1 VRKQVGR
8 RGVAGRIRG
17 TIGLALAA
25 WALAGAPVTAEE
37 RPTVVVTDPTGKAY
51 RVALQTFA
59 DLGPRRDAARVRRLR
74 EVLAESLEF
83 SGLFTPI
90 DPAAFL
96 GPVES
101 EGLDA
106 RIACSDWSQIRAD
119 ALVQG
124 EVRAAGEG
132 LAVEYRVVDV
142 ARGCRSLRRHR
153 YRGRASD
160 VVTVGRRMA
169 DDVVAAFTGKPGVA
183 STEISFVSNRNGTP
197 EIFLMDATGGN
208 VRPITKTGSINQ
220 FPSWHPDGDEI
231 VYTSYRDDGRP
242 HIFVLARVGRSGRIL
257 RALPSTTSHY
267 RATFAP
273 DGRKLALVAK
283 SAGEGA
289 SEIYTVDRRGR
300 GVRQLTRN
308 RSIDVSPSWSPD
320 GEWIAFVSD
329 RSGSPQIYV
338 MKADGTSERR
348 ITFNGG
354 YNTSP
359 AWSPDGRWIAYEARV
374 GGGQFDL
381 WLVDPEGGTNLPLVS
396 HPRSDEGPSWSPDGR
411 KIVFSSSRRGNHD
424 LYMIDVSGENLRRI
438 TTGAG
443 DDKTPSWGPYPR

>member
-1 VRKQVGR
+1 VKRSGWR
-8 RGVAGRIRG
+8 RGL
-17 TIGLALAA
+17 GLAVA
-25 WALAGAPVTAEE
+25 WGLLLGAPAGGDD
-37 RPTVVVTDPTGKAY
+37 RPTVVVTDPSATAY

-59 DLGPRRDAARVRRLR
+59 DAGPNRDEARVKRLHDTLV
-74 EVLAESLEF
+74 EALEF
-83 SGLFTPI
+83 SGLFQVI
-90 DPAAFL
+90 APAAFL

-101 EGLDA
+101 QGLDSN
-106 RIACSDWSQIRAD
+106 INCSDWSQIRAD

-153 YRGRASD
+153 YRGKARD
-160 VVTVGRRMA
+160 VVTVGRRVA

-183 STEISFVSNRNGTP
+183 STEITFVSNRNGTP

-208 VRPITKTGSINQ
+208 VRAITTTGSINQ
-220 FPSWHPDGDEI
+220 FPSWNPDGDEI

-257 RALPSTTSHY
+257 RGLDPTQSHY

-273 DGRKLALVAK
+273 DGKTLAVVAT
-283 SAGEGA
+283 SGGA
-289 SEIYTVDRRGR
+289 SEIYTVDRSGR
-300 GVRQLTRN
+300 GPRQLTRN
-308 RSIDVSPSWSPD
+308 NSIDISPSWSPD
-320 GEWIAFVSD
+320 GKRIAFVSD

-338 MKADGTSERR
+338 MQADGTSVRR

-381 WLVDPEGGTNLPLVS
+381 WLVDPDGQTNLPLVT

-411 KIVFSSSRRGNHD
+411 KIVFSSSRRGTHD
-424 LYMIDVSGENLRRI
+424 LYMVDVSGENLRRV
-438 TTGAG
+438 TSGAG
-443 DDKTPSWGPYPR
+443 DDKSPSWGPYPR

>member
-1 VRKQVGR
+1 VERMRSVLAR
-8 RGVAGRIRG
+8 RLRQ
-17 TIGLALAA
+17 TIGLGLGWSVLAA
-25 WALAGAPVTAEE
+25 SAAAAED
-37 RPTVVVTDPTGKAY
+37 RPTVVVTDPSATAY
-51 RVALQTFA
+51 RVALQSFVDA
-59 DLGPRRDAARVRRLR
+59 GPLRDKTRVRRLR
-74 EVLAESLEF
+74 ETLAEALEF
-83 SGLFTPI
+83 SGLFQVI
-90 DPAAFL
+90 DRAAFL
-96 GPVES
+96 GPTQS
-101 EGLDA
+101 TGLDA

-153 YRGRASD
+153 YRGKVRD
-160 VVTVGRRMA
+160 VVTVGRRVA

-208 VRPITKTGSINQ
+208 VRAITTTSSINQ

-257 RALPSTTSHY
+257 RALDPMQSHY

-273 DGRKLALVAK
+273 DGRKLAVVAT
-283 SAGEGA
+283 ANGA
-289 SEIYTVDRRGR
+289 SEIFTVDRSGR
-300 GVRQLTRN
+300 RPRQLTRN
-308 RSIDVSPSWSPD
+308 RSIDISPSWSPD
-320 GEWIAFVSD
+320 GEQIAFVSD
-329 RSGSPQIYV
+329 RSGSPQVYV
-338 MKADGTSERR
+338 MQADGTSVRR

-374 GGGQFDL
+374 EGGQFDL
-381 WLVDPEGGTNLPLVS
+381 WLIDPSGDTNLPLVT

-424 LYMIDVSGENLRRI
+424 LYMVDVSGENLRRVTSGI
-438 TTGAG
+438 G
-443 DDKTPSWGPYPR
+443 DDKSPSWGPYPR

>member
-1 VRKQVGR
+1 M
-8 RGVAGRIRG
+8 
-17 TIGLALAA
+17 LL
-25 WALAGAPVTAEE
+25 GAPAGGED
-37 RPTVVVTDPTGKAY
+37 RPTVVVTNPSAKAY
-51 RVALQTFA
+51 RVAIQTFA
-59 DLGPRRDAARVRRLR
+59 DEGPSRDEARVKRLYSTLV
-74 EVLAESLEF
+74 EGLEF
-83 SGLFTPI
+83 SGLFQVI

-96 GPVES
+96 GPVETS
-101 EGLDA
+101 GLDA
-106 RIACSDWSQIRAD
+106 SIDCGDWSQIRAD

-132 LAVEYRVVDV
+132 LSVEYRVVDV
-142 ARGCRSLRRHR
+142 ARACRSLRRHR
-153 YRGRASD
+153 YRGKARD

-183 STEISFVSNRNGTP
+183 STEITFVSNRNGTP

-257 RALPSTTSHY
+257 RALDPSQSNY
-267 RATFAP
+267 RAVFAP
-273 DGRKLALVAK
+273 DGRTLAVVSTAD
-283 SAGEGA
+283 GA
-289 SEIYTVDRRGR
+289 SEIYTMDRSGR
-300 GVRQLTRN
+300 RPRQLTRN
-308 RSIDVSPSWSPD
+308 NSIDISPSWSPD
-320 GEWIAFVSD
+320 GKQIAFVSD

-338 MKADGTSERR
+338 MQADGTSVRR

-374 GGGQFDL
+374 GGSQFDI
-381 WLVDPEGGTNLPLVS
+381 WLVDPEGETNLPLVTN
-396 HPRSDEGPSWSPDGR
+396 PRSDEGPSWAPDGR
-411 KIVFSSSRRGNHD
+411 KIVFSSARRGSND

-438 TTGAG
+438 TSGKG
-443 DDKTPSWGPYPR
+443 DDKSPSWGPYPR